1 MIAMKTPQKHTLI
14 LVYEVWCPIV
24 PGNVGKILG
33 EKWERTALFQTTP
46 IRTGSSRS
54 HFHHHS
60 GKP

>member
-24 PGNVGKILG
+24 PGKSGKIS
-33 EKWERTALFQTTP
+33 LFPTTP